1 VRYEKEGEGTLMQK
15 VLVLMSIGKM
25 FGRWLTERIERVE
38 LKNNKVFLPDHERCM
53 MGIET
58 IVILLL
64 IVFIL
69 GLVVGVVLARPTHV
83 H

>member
-1 VRYEKEGEGTLMQK
+1 
-15 VLVLMSIGKM
+15 
-25 FGRWLTERIERVE
+25 
-38 LKNNKVFLPDHERCM
+38 
-53 MGIET
+53 MGVET

-69 GLVVGVVLARPTHV
+69 GLIVGVVLARPTHV

>member
-1 VRYEKEGEGTLMQK
+1 
-15 VLVLMSIGKM
+15 
-25 FGRWLTERIERVE
+25 
-38 LKNNKVFLPDHERCM
+38 

-58 IVILLL
+58 IVILML

-69 GLVVGVVLARPTHV
+69 GLVVGVVLVRPTHV